1 MIKSVQSI
9 QQSASDTPFMILMLA
24 VLNFSLLGLTTESEN
39 LKVFITSITESP
51 SLKKDVVSS
60 AWP

>member
-1 MIKSVQSI
+1 
-9 QQSASDTPFMILMLA
+9 MILMLA
-24 VLNFSLLGLTTESEN
+24 VLNFALLGLTTESEN

-60 AWP
+60 A